1 MSTAL
6 KPLSQTNRDTTLD
19 VLRGF
24 ALAGVLLTFC
34 VTDVGAAANYKNT
47 LLDEIINWPKYLLIE
62 NRMYTMLIIIFGIGF
77 YVQLEKAKQKGV
89 SLVPVFSRRLLGLL
103 IIGFLHAILLSTR
116 DVLMFYGVAGFLL
129 LAVRKASNWQ
139 LFFIIL
145 FLFLVG
151 IPVAALHQKG
161 FDAFQLNQANNYPD
175 HLKHNWEFFTLY
187 HQIFPIYIEMTFH
200 FMLGYI
206 IARMGLL
213 QKLKTDR
220 RLRRRLMFISLAAAA
235 VLIPFYYFWLINV
248 FGPFIR
254 SLPYMWEKI
263 LVVTGFRTVWQLWM
277 LVSVTLYATILIS
290 LSTSAKTKNWM
301 TPLAAFGQMTLSNY
315 LIQSLILVPYL
326 LFFDKYSNVPPFN
339 AFIMFII
346 VLALQLVLSTWWMTR
361 YTMGPFEW
369 LLRSFTYWKWQQMRK
384 RTPSENQIKPFFLSS
399 KTINHL

>member
-6 KPLSQTNRDTTLD
+6 KPLSQNNRDITLD
-19 VLRGF
+19 ILRGF

-34 VTDVGAAANYKNT
+34 ATDVGADANYKNT
-47 LLDEIINWPKYLLIE
+47 LLDEIINWPKYLLVE

-129 LAVRKASNWQ
+129 LALRKASNRQ

-151 IPVAALHQKG
+151 IPVSALHQKG
-161 FDAFQLNQANNYPD
+161 FGAFQLPQANNYPD

-187 HQIFPIYIEMTFH
+187 HQIFSIYIEMAFH

-213 QKLKTDR
+213 PKLKTDR
-220 RLRRRLMFISLAAAA
+220 KLRRRVMFISLAATA

-248 FGPFIR
+248 LGPFIH
-254 SLPYMWEKI
+254 SLPYRWEKI
-263 LVVTGFRTVWQLWM
+263 LVVTGYRIVSQIWM
-277 LVSVTLYATILIS
+277 IVSVTLYATILIG

-315 LIQSLILVPYL
+315 LIQSLIL
-326 LFFDKYSNVPPFN
+326 
-339 AFIMFII
+339 
-346 VLALQLVLSTWWMTR
+346 
-361 YTMGPFEW
+361 
-369 LLRSFTYWKWQQMRK
+369 
-384 RTPSENQIKPFFLSS
+384 
-399 KTINHL
+399 